1 MDVDELVA
9 EIRSEL
15 VPEPLEAERIRSLA
29 KRVLAT
35 GIDQASQLGM
45 SARPVLVGSVA
56 KGTWLPGARDVDVF
70 LLFPQEL
77 SREALREHGLALG
90 QAVVGALGGTATVA
104 YAEHPYVKGEVD
116 GFAVDLVP
124 AYQVDAATKKV
135 SSVGRTPFH
144 TKFVCGRISESQRGE
159 VRLLKRFCT
168 GCDLYGA
175 DTRTQGLSGY
185 LCELLVLHYG
195 SFIDVLEA
203 VAVWEPPVIIDI
215 EDHRDEGIRF
225 SEPVLVID
233 PVDPR
238 RNVAAA
244 LSSENLHIFSLAAR
258 DFLGKPNRQFFFPS
272 PIPDMTWEDLPGKLS
287 GDRLVLVTF
296 EPPDV
301 VPDQLWPQLRRFA
314 RSLLTQAEREGFV
327 VRAQEV
333 WSDEDKL
340 AVVALR
346 VSTYRLAPTRVH
358 HGPLLDAPEHHQK
371 AFLEKHRAFSP
382 RIHNRRWEVVLPREH
397 TLVDTF
403 IEGAVITDERGLV
416 RAGCPRGLASTVA
429 TSGSM
434 VTEGALEETFTGND
448 GLRRFLNGWL
458 SHRRRWEWG

>member
-1 MDVDELVA
+1 MDELVA
-9 EIRSEL
+9 GIRGEL
-15 VPEPLEAERIRSLA
+15 EPEPLEAERIRSLA
-29 KRVLAT
+29 KRVLAA
-35 GIDQASQLGM
+35 GADQASQLGM

-77 SREALREHGLALG
+77 SREALREQGLALG
-90 QAVVGALGGTATVA
+90 QAVVKSLGGTATVA

-144 TKFVCGRISESQRGE
+144 TKYVCERIDESQRSE

-195 SFIDVLEA
+195 SLIDVLEA
-203 VAVWEPPVIIDI
+203 AALWEPPIIIDI
-215 EDHRDEGIRF
+215 EGHRDEGTRF
-225 SEPVLVID
+225 SEPLIVID

-244 LSSENLHIFSLAAR
+244 LSSENLHKFTYAAR
-258 DFLGKPNRQFFFPS
+258 DFLGGPHRQFFFPA
-272 PIPDMTWEDLPGKLS
+272 PIPDLNWDDLPRKLS

-314 RSLLTQAEREGFV
+314 RSLVTQAEREGFV
-327 VRAQEV
+327 VRANEV
-333 WSDEDKL
+333 WSDENKL

-358 HGPLLDAPEHHQK
+358 HGPLLDAPGPHQK
-371 AFLEKHRAFSP
+371 AFVEKHRAFTP
-382 RIHNRRWEVVLPREH
+382 RVHNRQWEVVLPREH
-397 TLVDTF
+397 TLVETF
-403 IEGAVITDERGLV
+403 IEEAVITDEQGLI
-416 RAGCPRGLASTVA
+416 RIGCPRGLASTVA
-429 TSGSM
+429 TNGSM
-434 VTEGALEETFTGND
+434 VTMEALEEAFIGND
-448 GLRRFLNGWL
+448 GIRRFLNGWL
-458 SHRRRWEWG
+458 SPRRRWEWD